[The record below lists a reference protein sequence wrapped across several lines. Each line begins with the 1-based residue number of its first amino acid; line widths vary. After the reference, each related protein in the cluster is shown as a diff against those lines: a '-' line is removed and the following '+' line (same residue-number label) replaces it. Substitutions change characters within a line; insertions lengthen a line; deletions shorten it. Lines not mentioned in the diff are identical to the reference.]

1 MKQYFNFSWCL
12 MLCLACFTYKSN
24 AQDIKVEAKLD
35 KSTIVL
41 GDQTILRLSAQL
53 PVNDKISFPVLADTI
68 SSKIQIVEVGKTDTI
83 ADKNNP
89 AVRTISRQYTI
100 TSFEA
105 GLQTIPAFSLQ
116 VNAQSFKTDPVP
128 LQVTSVAVDT
138 TKAIYDIKQPLAV
151 RYSVLDWLR
160 DHWPWVVFSLL
171 GVLLI
176 AGLLYYLWQKRKNK
190 PVVAVVKPLVPADV
204 TALNKLV
211 ALRDKKLWQQEEV
224 KQYHIELTDIL
235 REYLE
240 KRYHVKAL
248 EQTSEEIFA
257 GLRHMEIT
265 DQNRNK
271 LRQILMLADLVK
283 FAKGKP
289 LNSENEQSIEN
300 AISFVTDTKDINQ
313 LPDNKAQN
321 ETV

>member
-89 AVRTISRQYTI
+89 AIRTISRQYTI
-100 TSFEA
+100 TSFDA
-105 GLQTIPAFSLQ
+105 GLQTIPSFLFQ
-116 VNAQSFKTDPVP
+116 VNAQSFKTDPLP

-151 RYSVLDWLR
+151 RYSFLDWLR
-160 DHWPWVVFSLL
+160 DHWQWVVVSLL
-171 GVLLI
+171 GVVLI

-211 ALRDKKLWQQEEV
+211 VLRDKKLWQQEEV

-289 LNSENEQSIEN
+289 LSSENEQSIEN
-300 AISFVTDTKDINQ
+300 AISFVTDTKEINQ

>member
-83 ADKNNP
+83 VDKNNP
-89 AVRTISRQYTI
+89 AIRTISRQYTI
-100 TSFEA
+100 TSFDA
-105 GLQTIPAFSLQ
+105 GLLTIPAFSLQ
-116 VNAQSFKTDPVP
+116 VNAQSFKTDPLP

-151 RYSVLDWLR
+151 RYSFFDWLR
-160 DHWPWVVFSLL
+160 DNWQWVVVSLL
-171 GVLLI
+171 GVVLI

-190 PVVAVVKPLVPADV
+190 PVFVVVKPLVPADV

-211 ALRDKKLWQQEEV
+211 VLRDKKLWQRDEV

-240 KRYHVKAL
+240 KRYHIKAL
-248 EQTSEEIFA
+248 EQTSDEIFA
-257 GLRHMEIT
+257 GLRHMEIA

-289 LNSENEQSIEN
+289 SNSENEQSIEN
-300 AISFVTDTKDINQ
+300 AISFVTDTKEINQ

>member
-12 MLCLACFTYKSN
+12 MLCLACITYKSN

-41 GDQTILRLSAQL
+41 GDQTILRLSAQV
-53 PVNDKISFPVLADTI
+53 PVNGKVDFPALADTI
-68 SSKIQIVEVGKTDTI
+68 SSKIQIVEAGKTDTI

-89 AVRTISRQYTI
+89 KLVTISRPYTI
-100 TSFEA
+100 TSFDA
-105 GLQTIPAFSLQ
+105 GLQTIPAFLLQ
-116 VNAQSFKTDPVP
+116 VNAQSFKTDPLP
-128 LQVTSVAVDT
+128 LQVTAVAVDT

-151 RYSVLDWLR
+151 QYSFLDWLR
-160 DHWPWVVFSLL
+160 DHWQWVVFSLIAI
-171 GVLLI
+171 LLI
-176 AGLLYYLWQKRKNK
+176 VGLIYYLWLKRKKK
-190 PVVAVVKPLVPADV
+190 PVKEEVVPLVPADV
-204 TALNKLV
+204 TALNKLTV
-211 ALRDKKLWQQEEV
+211 LRDKKLWQQEEV

-240 KRYHVKAL
+240 KRYHIKAL

-257 GLRHMEIT
+257 SLRYMEIT

-289 LNSENEQSIEN
+289 LNSENEQSMEN
-300 AISFVTDTKDINQ
+300 AISFVTDTKENNQ

>member
-53 PVNDKISFPVLADTI
+53 PINDKISFPILADTI
-68 SSKIQIVEVGKTDTI
+68 SSKVQIVEVGKTDTI
-83 ADKNNP
+83 ADKSNP

-105 GLQTIPAFSLQ
+105 GLQTIPAFLFQ

-151 RYSVLDWLR
+151 RYSFLDWLR
-160 DHWPWVVFSLL
+160 DHWQWVVVSLL
-171 GVLLI
+171 GVILI
-176 AGLLYYLWQKRKNK
+176 VGLLYYFWQKRKNR
-190 PVVAVVKPLVPADV
+190 PIPAVVKPLVPADV
-204 TALNKLV
+204 TAINKLV
-211 ALRDKKLWQQEEV
+211 VLRDKKLWQQEEV

-240 KRYHVKAL
+240 KRYHIKAL
-248 EQTSEEIFA
+248 EQTSDEIFA

-300 AISFVTDTKDINQ
+300 AISFVSDTKEINQ

>member
-100 TSFEA
+100 TSFDA
-105 GLQTIPAFSLQ
+105 GLQTIPAFLFQ
-116 VNAQSFKTDPVP
+116 VNAQSFKTDPLP

-151 RYSVLDWLR
+151 RYSFFDWLR
-160 DHWPWVVFSLL
+160 DHWQWVVVSLL
-171 GVLLI
+171 GILLI

-190 PVVAVVKPLVPADV
+190 PVFAVVKPLVPADV

-211 ALRDKKLWQQEEV
+211 VLRDKKLWQQEEV

-240 KRYHVKAL
+240 KRYHIKAL
-248 EQTSEEIFA
+248 EQTSDEIFA
-257 GLRHMEIT
+257 GLRHMEIA

-289 LNSENEQSIEN
+289 SNSENEQSIEN
-300 AISFVTDTKDINQ
+300 AISFVTDTKEINQ
-313 LPDNKAQN
+313 LPNNKAQN

>member
-12 MLCLACFTYKSN
+12 ILCLACITYKSN

-53 PVNDKISFPVLADTI
+53 PVNEKISFPALADTI

-83 ADKNNP
+83 ADKTNP
-89 AVRTISRQYTI
+89 KVITISRQYTI
-100 TSFEA
+100 TSFDA
-105 GLQTIPAFSLQ
+105 GLQAIPAFLFQ
-116 VNAQSFKTDPVP
+116 VNAQSFKTDPLP
-128 LQVTSVAVDT
+128 LQVTAVAVDT

-151 RYSVLDWLR
+151 KYSFLDWLR
-160 DHWPWVVFSLL
+160 DHWQWVVLSL
-171 GVLLI
+171 VVILLI
-176 AGLLYYLWQKRKNK
+176 AGVIYYLWKKRKNK
-190 PVVAVVKPLVPADV
+190 PVNVEAKPLVPADV
-204 TALNKLV
+204 TALNKLAV
-211 ALRDKKLWQQEEV
+211 LRDKKLWQQDEV

-265 DQNRNK
+265 DQNRSK

-283 FAKGKP
+283 FAKGMP
-289 LNSENEQSIEN
+289 LNAENEQSIEN
-300 AISFVTDTKDINQ
+300 AISFVTNTKEINQ

>member
-12 MLCLACFTYKSN
+12 MLCLACITYKSN

-41 GDQTILRLSAQL
+41 GDQTILRLSAQV
-53 PVNDKISFPVLADTI
+53 PVNGKVDFPALADTI

-89 AVRTISRQYTI
+89 KLVTVSRPYTI
-100 TSFEA
+100 TSFDA
-105 GLQTIPAFSLQ
+105 GLQTIPAFLLQ
-116 VNAQSFKTDPVP
+116 VNAQSFKTDPLP
-128 LQVTSVAVDT
+128 LQVTAVAVDT

-151 RYSVLDWLR
+151 QYSFLDWLR
-160 DHWPWVVFSLL
+160 DHWQWVVFSLIAI
-171 GVLLI
+171 LLI
-176 AGLLYYLWQKRKNK
+176 VGLIYYLWLKRKKK
-190 PVVAVVKPLVPADV
+190 PVKEEVVPLVPADV
-204 TALNKLV
+204 TALNKLTV
-211 ALRDKKLWQQEEV
+211 LRDKKLWQQEEV

-240 KRYHVKAL
+240 KRYHIKAL

-257 GLRHMEIT
+257 SLRYMEIT

-289 LNSENEQSIEN
+289 LNSENEQSMEN
-300 AISFVTDTKDINQ
+300 AISFVTDTKENNQ

>member
-41 GDQTILRLSAQL
+41 GDQTILRLSVQL
-53 PVNDKISFPVLADTI
+53 PINDKISFPVLADTI

-100 TSFEA
+100 TSFDA
-105 GLQTIPAFSLQ
+105 GLQTIPSLLFQ
-116 VNAQSFKTDPVP
+116 VNAQSFKTDPLP

-151 RYSVLDWLR
+151 RYSFLDWLR
-160 DHWPWVVFSLL
+160 DHWQWVVVSLL

-190 PVVAVVKPLVPADV
+190 PVAAVIKPLVPADV
-204 TALNKLV
+204 TALNKL
-211 ALRDKKLWQQEEV
+211 ATLRDKKLWQQEEV
-224 KQYHIELTDIL
+224 KEYHVELTDIL

-240 KRYHVKAL
+240 KRYHIKAL
-248 EQTSEEIFA
+248 EQTSEEIFE

-300 AISFVTDTKDINQ
+300 AISFVTDTKEINQ

>member
-1 MKQYFNFSWCL
+1 MKHYFNFSWCL

-24 AQDIKVEAKLD
+24 AQDIKVEARLD

-41 GDQTILRLSAQL
+41 GDQTILRLSAQM
-53 PVNDKISFPVLADTI
+53 PVNDKVGFPALADTI

-83 ADKNNP
+83 ADKTNP
-89 AVRTISRQYTI
+89 KVVTISRQYTI
-100 TSFEA
+100 TSFDA

-116 VNAQSFKTDPVP
+116 VNAQSFKTDPLP
-128 LQVTSVAVDT
+128 LQVTAVAVDT

-151 RYSVLDWLR
+151 KYSFLDWLK
-160 DHWPWVVFSLL
+160 DHWLWVVISL
-171 GVLLI
+171 VAILLI
-176 AGLLYYLWQKRKNK
+176 AGLIFYLWKKSKNK
-190 PVVAVVKPLVPADV
+190 PVKQEVKPLVPADV
-204 TALNKLV
+204 TALNKLA
-211 ALRDKKLWQQEEV
+211 ALRDKKLWEQEEV

-240 KRYHVKAL
+240 KRYNIKAL

-257 GLRHMEIT
+257 SLRGMEIT
-265 DQNRNK
+265 DQNRSK

-289 LNSENEQSIEN
+289 LNPENEQSMEN
-300 AISFVTDTKDINQ
+300 AIGFVTDTKQINQ
-313 LPDNKAQN
+313 LPENRAQN

>member
-12 MLCLACFTYKSN
+12 ILCLACFTYKGN

-35 KSTIVL
+35 ESTIVL

-53 PVNDKISFPVLADTI
+53 PVNEKVSFPVLTDTI
-68 SSKIQIVEVGKTDTI
+68 SSKIQIVEAGKTDTI
-83 ADKNNP
+83 TDKNNP
-89 AVRTISRQYTI
+89 KVVTISRQYTI
-100 TSFEA
+100 TSFDA
-105 GLQTIPAFSLQ
+105 GLQAIPAFLFE
-116 VNAQSFKTDPVP
+116 VNSKSFKTDPLP

-138 TKAIYDIKQPLAV
+138 TKAVYDIKQPLAV
-151 RYSVLDWLR
+151 KYSFLDWLR
-160 DHWPWVVFSLL
+160 DHWHWVVLSLVL
-171 GVLLI
+171 ILLVAGVS
-176 AGLLYYLWQKRKNK
+176 YYLWQKRRNK
-190 PVVAVVKPLVPADV
+190 PVAVEIKPLVPADV
-204 TALNKLV
+204 TALKKL
-211 ALRDKKLWQQEEV
+211 AGLRDKKLWQQEEV

-240 KRYHVKAL
+240 KRYRIQAL

-265 DQNRNK
+265 DQNRAK

-289 LNSENEQSIEN
+289 LDVENEQSIEN
-300 AISFVTDTKDINQ
+300 AISFVTDTKETNQ

>member
-68 SSKIQIVEVGKTDTI
+68 SSKIQIVEVGKTDTV

-89 AVRTISRQYTI
+89 AVRTVSRQYTI
-100 TSFEA
+100 TSFDA
-105 GLQTIPAFSLQ
+105 GLQTIPAFLFQ
-116 VNAQSFKTDPVP
+116 VNAQSFKTDPLP

-151 RYSVLDWLR
+151 RYSFFDWLR
-160 DHWPWVVFSLL
+160 DHWQWVVVSLL

-190 PVVAVVKPLVPADV
+190 PVFAVVKPLVPADV

-211 ALRDKKLWQQEEV
+211 VLRDKKLWQQEEV

-240 KRYHVKAL
+240 KRYHIKAL
-248 EQTSEEIFA
+248 EQTSDEIFA
-257 GLRHMEIT
+257 GLRHMEIA

-289 LNSENEQSIEN
+289 SNSENEQSIEN
-300 AISFVTDTKDINQ
+300 AISFVTDTKEINQ

>member
-53 PVNDKISFPVLADTI
+53 PVNDKISFPTLADTI
-68 SSKIQIVEVGKTDTI
+68 SSKVQIVEVGKTDTI

-100 TSFEA
+100 TSFDA
-105 GLQTIPAFSLQ
+105 GLQTIPAFLFQ

-128 LQVTSVAVDT
+128 LQVTSVVVDT

-151 RYSVLDWLR
+151 RYSFFDWLR
-160 DHWPWVVFSLL
+160 DHWQWVVVSLL
-171 GVLLI
+171 GVVLI
-176 AGLLYYLWQKRKNK
+176 AGLLYYFWQKRKNR
-190 PVVAVVKPLVPADV
+190 PVAAVVKPLVPADV
-204 TALNKLV
+204 TAINKLV
-211 ALRDKKLWQQEEV
+211 VLRDKKLWQQEEV

-240 KRYHVKAL
+240 KRYQIKAL
-248 EQTSEEIFA
+248 EQTSDEIFA

-271 LRQILMLADLVK
+271 LHQILMLADLVK

-300 AISFVTDTKDINQ
+300 AISFVTDTKETNQ

>member
-100 TSFEA
+100 TSFDA

-116 VNAQSFKTDPVP
+116 VNAQSFKTDPLP

-151 RYSVLDWLR
+151 RYSFFDWLR
-160 DHWPWVVFSLL
+160 DHWQWVVVSLL
-171 GVLLI
+171 GILLI

-190 PVVAVVKPLVPADV
+190 PVFAVVKPLVPADV

-211 ALRDKKLWQQEEV
+211 VLRDKKLWQQEEV

-240 KRYHVKAL
+240 KRYHIKAL
-248 EQTSEEIFA
+248 EQTSDEIFA
-257 GLRHMEIT
+257 GLRHMEIA

-289 LNSENEQSIEN
+289 SNSENEQSIEN
-300 AISFVTDTKDINQ
+300 AISFVTDTKEINQ
-313 LPDNKAQN
+313 LPNNKAQN